1 MLGLD
6 NAPENDQ
13 GVVYK
18 EFKEQLTR
26 NPTGWYETNLPW
38 KGIHPPLPTNET
50 GSRQRL
56 EHLIKKLQRNGEYES
71 YDAIMQ
77 EQHQEGIIE
86 PAPQVAKGKGFYIP
100 HKEVTKQNAESTKLR
115 VVYDASAREKVTK
128 PSLNDCLHPGP
139 PLQNLLWSV
148 LVKARF
154 YPIVVTGDLQKAFFQ
169 IRIKEEERDSL
180 RFHWRRPNHSEI
192 EVYRFTRA
200 LFGLTSSPFLLGGVI
215 SEHLDRWESKHPE
228 LVKELRD
235 RMDVD
240 DLLTG
245 GATVEEVHTKKQI
258 ASEIFNDGKFTLH
271 KWHSNAKELESN
283 KDPSESADELSYA
296 KQQLGTTSSETK
308 MLGVPWD
315 KQSDTIEVVFS
326 CNGAKCT
333 KREVLSR
340 LVRIYDP
347 LGLASRTILSGKLI
361 YRDIWDRKLPW
372 DAIVQESLGP

>member
-1 MLGLD
+1 M
-6 NAPENDQ
+6 
-13 GVVYK
+13 
-18 EFKEQLTR
+18 
-26 NPTGWYETNLPW
+26 
-38 KGIHPPLPTNET
+38 
-50 GSRQRL
+50 
-56 EHLIKKLQRNGEYES
+56 
-71 YDAIMQ
+71 
-77 EQHQEGIIE
+77 
-86 PAPQVAKGKGFYIP
+86 
-100 HKEVTKQNAESTKLR
+100 
-115 VVYDASAREKVTK
+115 
-128 PSLNDCLHPGP
+128 
-139 PLQNLLWSV
+139 
-148 LVKARF
+148 KARF
-154 YPIVVTGDLQKAFFQ
+154 YPIVVTGDLQKAFLQ

-315 KQSDTIEVVFS
+315 KQSDTIKVVFS
-326 CNGAKCT
+326 RDPAKCT

-340 LVRIYDP
+340 LARIYDP
-347 LGLASRTILSGKLI
+347 LGLASPTILSGKLI
-361 YRDIWDRKLPW
+361 YRDICDRKLPW
-372 DAIVQESLGP
+372 DAMVQESLGERWKKWWSELSDYVEVERPLILHRFPVQEVVLHAFGDASSQGVCAAIYAVVKQESGTTQGLVCAKSRLAKRNLTIPRLELVSGHMAINLVTNVRFVIDNYVVATHCWLDSTVALYWIQGQGEYK